1 MVSSSD
7 MFLEF
12 QFLAL
17 AQALEV
23 YHSLRF
29 GNESVFRKKRQLD
42 IVKIKQIVK
51 ELLPNME
58 NWVNEMLSASVNPSL
73 QERIM
78 EIFEYYED
86 ICHVYLKSNTVKE
99 LTDKI
104 KIIDI
109 ISRIG
114 LKSFVRKNW

>member
-58 NWVNEMLSASVNPSL
+58 NWVNEMLSASVNL
-73 QERIM
+73 
-78 EIFEYYED
+78 
-86 ICHVYLKSNTVKE
+86 CHVYLKSNTVKE
-99 LTDKI
+99 LTDEI

-114 LKSFVRKNW
+114 FEKLRKKKLVKIKKIY